1 MPDQGGPVLV
11 VLDHV
16 DPYQAR
22 VIAGIREVLDH
33 AGLPALVHTVDPF
46 AKAAPESL
54 CRLLS
59 GARISAVISTWLATP
74 EVDEGLARLLEP
86 LLGRVPVV
94 HVSTAA
100 QASSRVQVDN
110 EPGMRAL
117 MRHLLDEAQVRRP
130 VLLLGR
136 RHQPDTRARERVIRE
151 ELAHRGFDLDEGL
164 VLAGDFDRDVSY
176 RSLSDLLMQR
186 RDFDS
191 VIAFNDRSAIG
202 ALDALHEF
210 GVRVPHDVVVSGFDD
225 EEAAALLDTPL
236 TTVDQ
241 DLHGQGVAAARLVLR
256 GLSGEELPELVSV
269 PTRLVLREST
279 CRGPV
284 VPVPRSQVHF
294 RSEMAHLDTTLAINR
309 AFSACRSVA
318 DIVTVLA
325 DSLPRLGVTRGFLVL
340 YDRSPVTGP
349 VGRLAMRF
357 RDRRALP
364 VDDEDTFDLADLLP
378 EEFADDLLRGTL
390 VQQPLSVDGEEMGYL
405 LFEQAGTH
413 TFAGEVLWLDLNR
426 ALETVVRTQRLGEY
440 AEQLERLVARRTEQ
454 LEAEVV
460 TRRRAEADLQRANAE
475 LRRSLFL
482 DGLTRIANRTA
493 LDETLAQQW
502 QDLTVNG
509 EELSMALVD
518 VDHFKAYND
527 RYGHLRGDDCLRVI
541 ASCLTEAVRGSGDLV
556 ARYGGEEFAVLLP
569 GTDEAGALIVAERVR
584 KIVNRAALPHGSSPV
599 APYVTVSLGVAT
611 VHPEQLQRVD
621 RLIARAD
628 EALYRAKADGRDR
641 VVAWRPEMA
650 SPETTEQVPG
660 GDARFGFFGA

>member
-46 AKAAPESL
+46 ARAAPESL
-54 CRLLS
+54 CRVLS
-59 GARISAVISTWLATP
+59 GGRISAVISTWLATP
-74 EVDEGLARLLEP
+74 AVDEGLASLLRP
-86 LLGRVPVV
+86 LLGRLPVI
-94 HVSTAA
+94 HISAA
-100 QASSRVQVDN
+100 AEATSRVQVDN

-136 RHQPDTRARERVIRE
+136 AHQPDSRSRERVVRE
-151 ELAHRGFDLDEGL
+151 EMAHRGLAVDEEL
-164 VLAGDFDRDVSY
+164 VLVGDFDRDVSY
-176 RSLSDLLMQR
+176 RSLSELLMQR
-186 RDFDS
+186 RDFDA
-191 VIAFNDRSAIG
+191 VVAFNDRSAIG
-202 ALDALHEF
+202 AMDALHEF
-210 GVRVPHDVVVSGFDD
+210 GVRVPEDVVVSGFDD

-241 DLHGQGVAAARLVLR
+241 DLHGQGVVAARLALR
-256 GLSGEELPELVSV
+256 GLAGEPLPEVVAV

-279 CRGPV
+279 TRGV
-284 VPVPRSQVHF
+284 VSSASGGQGHF
-294 RSEMAHLDTTLAINR
+294 RSEMAQLDTTLAINR
-309 AFSACRSVA
+309 AFSACRSIA
-318 DIVTVLA
+318 DITSVLV
-325 DSLPRLGVTRGFLVL
+325 DSLPRLGVGRGFLVL
-340 YDRSPVTGP
+340 YDRGRAGEAVL
-349 VGRLAMRF
+349 GRLAMRF
-357 RDRRALP
+357 RDRRTVP
-364 VDDEDTFDLADLLP
+364 VDHEDPFDVADLLP
-378 EEFADDLLRGTL
+378 EEYADELLRGTL

-405 LFEQAGTH
+405 LFDLAGTH

-502 QDLTVNG
+502 QDLAVNG
-509 EELSMALVD
+509 DELSMALVD

-527 RYGHLRGDDCLRVI
+527 HYGHLRGDDCLRVI

-556 ARYGGEEFAVLLP
+556 ARYGGEEFAILLP

-584 KIVNRAALPHGSSPV
+584 KIVNRAALPHSASPV

-611 VHPEQLQRVD
+611 VEPGELQRVD

-650 SPETTEQVPG
+650 PPPDHVDPS
-660 GDARFGFFGA
+660 GDLGFGSFGP